1 MWKFIRKY
9 LHYAVIGALLMVGE
23 VFMDLLQPSIM
34 RIIVDDGVLGSGSGD
49 SNLRLII
56 NYGIWMI
63 LIALFGGL
71 CGSLNT
77 VFVNMAAH
85 GIGNE
90 LRKACY
96 RTVMGYSFSRMDRSG
111 AGTL

>member
-23 VFMDLLQPSIM
+23 VFMDLLQPGIM

-56 NYGIWMI
+56 NFMI
-63 LIALFGGL
+63 HLTINLFFKMLI
-71 CGSLNT
+71 
-77 VFVNMAAH
+77 
-85 GIGNE
+85 
-90 LRKACY
+90 LRWLKFKPTFNLSKNNCRNLSAKCK
-96 RTVMGYSFSRMDRSG
+96 F
-111 AGTL
+111 

>member
-1 MWKFIRKY
+1 MWKFVRKY

-23 VFMDLLQPSIM
+23 VFMDLLQPGIM

-77 VFVNMAAH
+77 VPSAVWTDPVPA
-85 GIGNE
+85 
-90 LRKACY
+90 L
-96 RTVMGYSFSRMDRSG
+96 
-111 AGTL
+111 